1 VKSFTIK
8 SVLIGAVLLTATW
21 LHAGDKDKNPVEK
34 IDNKVVDSGSFGIFV
49 GGRRIGTETFK
60 IEQRP
65 DFHVGT
71 AEIKIDDGTVKAVQ
85 TAEMQVTPKGDLHSY
100 VWRAS
105 VPAKEES
112 SVEPNDQ
119 LLIEHIVPADTK
131 KIDIPHV
138 LPLSTVILDDNFFFQ
153 REILLWRY
161 LAQGCVPKDDRRVC
175 GTSYF
180 VALIPRQHIS
190 VNATMAVVGIDKLS
204 VKGTMRDLTK
214 VALKVGDP
222 QQLIVM
228 NSDKEAPGQWYLWV
242 DDQYKVVKITVPGAD
257 IEVIRD

>member
-1 VKSFTIK
+1 MKSFTIK
-8 SVLIGAVLLTATW
+8 SILIGSVLLTATW
-21 LHAGDKDKNPVEK
+21 LHAGDKDKNAPEK
-34 IDNKVVDSGSFGIFV
+34 IETKVVDSGSFGIFV
-49 GGRRIGTETFK
+49 GGKRIGTETFK

-65 DFHVGT
+65 DFHVAT

-85 TAEMQVTPKGDLHSY
+85 TAEMQVSPKGDLHSY

-105 VPAKEES
+105 APVKEEA
-112 SVEPNDQ
+112 SVEPNNE
-119 LLIEHIVPADTK
+119 LLIEHIVPADMK
-131 KIDIPHV
+131 KMDIPHV

-161 LAQGCVPKDDRRVC
+161 LATGCVPKDDHRIC
-175 GTSYF
+175 GTSSF
-180 VALIPRQHIS
+180 VALVPRQHIS
-190 VNATMAVVGIDKLS
+190 VNATMAVLGTDKLS
-204 VKGTMRDLTK
+204 VKGTMRELTK

-242 DDQYKVVKITVPGAD
+242 DDQYRIVKIAVPGSD

>member
-1 VKSFTIK
+1 
-8 SVLIGAVLLTATW
+8 
-21 LHAGDKDKNPVEK
+21 
-34 IDNKVVDSGSFGIFV
+34 
-49 GGRRIGTETFK
+49 
-60 IEQRP
+60 
-65 DFHVGT
+65 
-71 AEIKIDDGTVKAVQ
+71 
-85 TAEMQVTPKGDLHSY
+85 
-100 VWRAS
+100 
-105 VPAKEES
+105 
-112 SVEPNDQ
+112 
-119 LLIEHIVPADTK
+119 
-131 KIDIPHV
+131 V